1 MKKKFRRLSLLI
13 GIIMAIL
20 TVLVTGGV
28 GNFLT
33 TPSAGTEVQGHA
45 SGMEYALPLV
55 LMVLVSEAVLLL
67 FSLIYYLTH
76 RKPKPSA
83 DETDMFAAERNP
95 NSVFRSDAIPQR
107 PQLGFGS
114 VIGSFLVG
122 NIGLLII
129 GPLLALL
136 FALIFDL

>member
-20 TVLVTGGV
+20 TALVTGGV
-28 GNFLT
+28 GKFLT
-33 TPSAGTEVQGHA
+33 TPPAGTEVQGHA
-45 SGMEYALPLV
+45 TGMEYALPLAA
-55 LMVLVSEAVLLL
+55 MVLVSEAVLLL

-76 RKPKPSA
+76 RKPKPSV
-83 DETDMFAAERNP
+83 DETDMFAAERNQ